1 MLDKKRVYF
10 RLNAPKAGA
19 VVVLGDFNNWE
30 QRALKQDKKGQWTTW
45 TTLAP
50 GRYEYRFQVD
60 GEWSNDPEAPA
71 APNEFGSVNN
81 VVVIG

>member
-1 MLDKKRVYF
+1 MSGKKRVYF
-10 RLNAPKAGA
+10 RLKAPKAGA

-30 QRALKQDKKGQWTTW
+30 QRALKQDTKGQWTTW
-45 TTLAP
+45 TTLKP

-60 GEWSNDPEAPA
+60 GEWSTDPEAPA
-71 APNEFGSVNN
+71 APNEFGTENN